1 MKSDI
6 WKKKQETVYI
16 FILEKIGRKTKI
28 ENEKKLG

>member
-1 MKSDI
+1 VI
-6 WKKKQETVYI
+6 YEKKTKQETVYI